1 MIAEFYVCSCYST
14 YVRLLKS
21 TQNNPKLI
29 ALRIACININHLF
42 GCVRAQVNMKMLR
55 RIYYENKSMK
65 FTDFGAESL
74 VSGCWD
80 CRKKET
86 ISYRNLFWLTIRK
99 YETVNRDA
107 EERKGVRNALFL
119 MKLHLLFG

>member
-1 MIAEFYVCSCYST
+1 
-14 YVRLLKS
+14 
-21 TQNNPKLI
+21 
-29 ALRIACININHLF
+29 
-42 GCVRAQVNMKMLR
+42 
-55 RIYYENKSMK
+55 MK

-74 VSGCWD
+74 VSGCWG

-107 EERKGVRNALFL
+107 KERKGVRNALFL